1 MIESSSNKVTISSRV
16 VFQEVGGEAVLLD
29 LEGERYYRLDAVA
42 TRIWQ
47 LLEEYGD
54 LQPVL
59 QTLCGEFAVDETVL
73 RQDLSNFI
81 SDLAGAGLISLQ

>member
-1 MIESSSNKVTISSRV
+1 MTELSSNKVAISSRV
-16 VFQEVGGEAVLLD
+16 IFQEVGGEAVLLD
-29 LEGERYYRLDAVA
+29 LKGERYYRLDVVA

-47 LLEEYGD
+47 LIEKYGD

-59 QTLCGEFAVDETVL
+59 QTMCGEFAVDETVL

-81 SDLAGAGLISLQ
+81 NDLAGAGLISLP